1 MKPISIYYCTSFD
14 VPAPY
19 SYEISFDFE
28 KMNNGLFLNFQMEYS
43 HREDLTEDEI
53 LNDGFSLND
62 NFSWKG
68 NLNSVW
74 EIELDSII
82 AKTEFKNVSKEPEI
96 IIKNA
101 DGEFVPKNFKEW
113 SLLIQDLIQA
123 VFETSGKEKPW
134 QLEFAFIKKSEIQK
148 QKIVVSFANR
158 IVDFSF
164 GSKRNLDWGQIKKI
178 MELVYLGDYLE
189 EAAQMQLSD
198 KDGFYLC
205 FDDKTWYKLGRSVLN
220 PQGNKN
226 YLTKLESELLS
237 LV

>member
-1 MKPISIYYCTSFD
+1 MNPISIYYCTAFD

-28 KMNNGLFLNFQMEYS
+28 KKDNGFFVNFQMEYS

-53 LNDGFSLND
+53 VNEGFTLND

-68 NLNSVW
+68 ILNSVW
-74 EIELDSII
+74 ESEIDLIL
-82 AKTEFKNVSKEPEI
+82 AKTEFKNVAKEHEI
-96 IIKNA
+96 IIKND
-101 DGEFVPKNFKEW
+101 DGDFVPKNFKEW

-123 VFETSGKEKPW
+123 VFETSGKESPW
-134 QLEFAFIKKSEIQK
+134 QLELAIIKKSEIQK
-148 QKIVVSFANR
+148 QKIIVSFANR
-158 IVDFSF
+158 NVDFSF
-164 GSKRNLDWGQIKKI
+164 NSKINLDWSEVKKM
-178 MELVYLGDYLE
+178 MELIYLGDYLE
-189 EAAQMQLSD
+189 EAAQMQLSN